1 MGKLKKAMPAIGAVV
16 LIVVAVFW
24 FMGGALEHIEDTNGA
39 ANYNLQTITDQN
51 MINQDIGSLNL
62 KSSTGFLNDGV
73 TFKSD
78 KFTGVYR
85 IMLTN
90 YIFPSDFVVDVAGFT
105 VNNGNFK
112 MVVVNDDKIVAVIE
126 PGIFANCRLENLIGS
141 VSLVIA
147 GESADFSFTLD
158 AFFCNQYDIT
168 VG

>member
-105 VNNGNFK
+105 INNGNFK